1 MSRSNTLVAVGVS
14 ALASL
19 ALGACSGSSSA
30 VSPPELPPLT
40 SQPRPKAAG
49 PLVVVKDLDRACLRV
64 LVAKNPATVRLVK
77 SRLARGEHFVDLVR
91 RYSRAGPVKRGGL
104 LGCYNVARLD
114 PALSRAVTRLK
125 VGQVGGPILTRY
137 GPTLVQ
143 RTTHY
148 HFRLARQL
156 EARRIF
162 DRAEVQYRKD
172 LALNPDRAAS
182 WRGLGRLTL
191 KRGRPDLARRY
202 LARAL
207 ALNPRDQEAAVTLAR
222 LKAAGTATPAAGRFL
237 VARQDGAS
245 ALSAPQPPARVVF
258 HLPRHAP
265 VKVVSRSPTHYFVQ
279 NWRGQRGWIVASAV
293 APGPYVMVT
302 EESAALRRRPDP
314 KSKVAY
320 VCVAS
325 SVLRVLER
333 RGPWLKLS
341 LDPKRSGWIHRKD
354 LFGVGPHLSALTS
367 RRKTK

>member
-1 MSRSNTLVAVGVS
+1 MFRSHRMVAVGVS

-40 SQPRPKAAG
+40 SRPRPSASG
-49 PLVVVKDLDRACLRV
+49 PLVVVKDLDRACIRV
-64 LVAKNPATVRLVK
+64 LVAKSPAAVRLIRR
-77 SRLARGEHFVDLVR
+77 RLRRGEHFVDLVR
-91 RYSRAGPVKRGGL
+91 RHSKAGPVERGGL
-104 LGCYNVARLD
+104 LGCYNLARLD
-114 PALSRAVTRLK
+114 PNLARAVARLK
-125 VGQVGGPILTRY
+125 VGRVGGPILTRY

-148 HFRLARQL
+148 HFRLARQF
-156 EARRIF
+156 EARGIF
-162 DRAEVQYRKD
+162 ARAEVQYRKD
-172 LALNPDRAAS
+172 LALNPDRVAS
-182 WRGLGRLTL
+182 WRGLGRLSL
-191 KRGRPDLARRY
+191 KQGRRDLARKY

-207 ALNPRDQEAAVTLAR
+207 ALNPRDQEAAVILAR
-222 LKAAGTATPAAGRFL
+222 LKASGRARPAAGRFL

-245 ALSAPQPPARVVF
+245 ALSAPLPPTRVVF
-258 HLPRHAP
+258 HLPRYAP
-265 VKVVSRSPTHYFVQ
+265 VKVVSRSPTHFFVQ
-279 NWRGQRGWIVASAV
+279 NWRGRRGWIVASAL

-302 EESAALRRRPDP
+302 EESAGLRRRPDP

-320 VCVAS
+320 VCVVS

-341 LDPKRSGWIHRKD
+341 LDTKRSGWIHRKN
-354 LFGVGPHLSALTS
+354 LFGVGPHLSALIS